1 MKKHFYF
8 ATILADGFKL
18 HAYIEASNAK
28 EAIIAMKKELQQRYN
43 KPFAFTSFIR
53 VE

>member
-28 EAIIAMKKELQQRYN
+28 EAIIAMKKELQQRY
-43 KPFAFTSFIR
+43 KSFAFTSFIR